1 MKLLMYLQIIL
12 NILKKDKKSQKE
24 SKKSSSSSNSKKERV
39 VNYYEGQMVSSG
51 SIYSK
56 NETIK
61 MKKYEK
67 K

>member
-1 MKLLMYLQIIL
+1 MMKL
-12 NILKKDKKSQKE
+12 E
-24 SKKSSSSSNSKKERV
+24 SYVRV

-61 MKKYEK
+61 LKKYEK